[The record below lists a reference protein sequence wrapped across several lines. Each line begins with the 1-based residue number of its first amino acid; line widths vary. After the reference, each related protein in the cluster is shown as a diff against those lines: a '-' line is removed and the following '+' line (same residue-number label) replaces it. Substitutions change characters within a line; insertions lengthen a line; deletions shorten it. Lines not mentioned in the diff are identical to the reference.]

1 MSSAANCKANL
12 KKWAKKQL
20 HWSRTIRPPT
30 AVTNGFQI
38 DHLRNICSGRPR
50 PDLIARGV
58 TARFYRKILVAFLL
72 DLHADYAGGEFPAQ
86 REPRPMQTAYD
97 SRSSGTTFNI
107 NLVYSCPAEHI
118 LNQSSRIKAQILRQ
132 SAIWDNRL
140 PYSHHY
146 LSVSLKSAYCIVS
159 PPLQELIRVV
169 SRLKKFRRHF
179 ANADTATEGLFNGFM
194 TIVRAAGTDK

>member
-72 DLHADYAGGEFPAQ
+72 DSHADYPGGQLAAGRQ
-86 REPRPMQTAYD
+86 SRPPQTAYD

-107 NLVYSCPAEHI
+107 KVVHSCSVEHI

-132 SAIWDNRL
+132 LGIWDNGL
-140 PYSHHY
+140 IYSHYY
-146 LSVSLKSAYCIVS
+146 LSVSLNSGYRIIC
-159 PPLQELIRVV
+159 PPLQKLIRVV
-169 SRLKKFRRHF
+169 GRLKKFGRHF
-179 ANADTATEGLFNGFM
+179 
-194 TIVRAAGTDK
+194 